1 MQFSNHT
8 GYKSFTGEVLQGE
21 QLLKLVA
28 VSAPSLTHCTEALI
42 SVRALTALSP
52 GWLLVVQGMESNGL
66 LTGYTHLLTGYIGS
80 ESFLAA
86 VMDVL
91 KKLKVSAGLL
101 TGPAGVG

>member
-1 MQFSNHT
+1 
-8 GYKSFTGEVLQGE
+8 
-21 QLLKLVA
+21 
-28 VSAPSLTHCTEALI
+28 
-42 SVRALTALSP
+42 
-52 GWLLVVQGMESNGL
+52 MESNGL